1 LAPLLKVTGLH
12 KAYNVP
18 VLIDFDIELRT
29 GEVHAL
35 MGSNGAGK
43 STLAKILGGLTPYD
57 SGEMSLDGKRHAPQH
72 KSDATAAGV
81 VMVMQ
86 ELNVIPTLSI
96 AENLFF
102 HRLPARWGIVSK
114 NQLRADAL
122 ASLKTVQ
129 LEHLDPDTRA
139 GDLGVGQQQL
149 IEIAAA
155 LTQRCKLLILDE
167 PTAALTDPEIET
179 LFAQITAL
187 KQKGVGILYVSHRM
201 DEIRRIADTVTV
213 MRDGRRISSRPTSAA
228 RQETIVSEMAGKDIW
243 FEQRQG
249 RDLPEG
255 DIALEVKSLR
265 AAPLI
270 KDLSLQLR
278 RGEILGLAGLVGS
291 GRTECLRAI
300 FGADPRQGGEVIV
313 DDKSQLFAHPA
324 DAVKAGIGMVPEDRK
339 RDGLLLSQSIL
350 HNASLAAPDLY
361 SKSGLIDRRTEIAAT
376 LRGADQIEIKRDSI
390 EQSVAELSGGNQQ
403 KVVMLRWLLRDSDI
417 LLLDEPTRGVDVAA
431 KESIYRLLRQLAQ
444 EGKSI
449 LIVSSE
455 LLELIALCDRIAAF
469 SGGRI
474 TETFT
479 PDTWSPEKIT
489 QATFSAYLSRQPAEA

>member
-1 LAPLLKVTGLH
+1 MDTLLKVTGLN

-18 VLIDFDIELRT
+18 VLIDFDIELRR

-43 STLAKILGGLTPYD
+43 STLAKILCGLSPFQQ
-57 SGEMSLDGKRHAPQH
+57 GEMELDGTAHAPRSKTQ
-72 KSDATAAGV
+72 AMEAGV

-96 AENLFF
+96 AEILFF
-102 HRLPARWGIVSK
+102 HRLPSRFGIVSVSK
-114 NQLRADAL
+114 LLNDAREAL
-122 ASLKTVQ
+122 ATVQ
-129 LEHLDPDTRA
+129 LEHLDPRTPA

-187 KQKGVGILYVSHRM
+187 KRKGVGILYVSHRM

-213 MRDGRRISSRPTSAA
+213 MRDGRRISSRPTSEAS
-228 RQETIVSEMAGKDIW
+228 QETIVSEMAGKDIW
-243 FEQRQG
+243 FDQRHA
-249 RDLPEG
+249 RDLTNSE
-255 DIALEVKSLR
+255 IALEVKSLR
-265 AAPLI
+265 ASP
-270 KDLSLQLR
+270 KVENLSFQLR
-278 RGEILGLAGLVGS
+278 KGEILGLAGLVGS

-300 FGADPRQGGEVIV
+300 FGADPRQAGDVIV
-313 DDKSQLFAHPA
+313 YGNPVAFTHPA
-324 DAVKAGIGMVPEDRK
+324 DAVRAGMGMVPEDRK
-339 RDGLLLSQSIL
+339 RDGLLLSQSIRR
-350 HNASLAAPDLY
+350 NASLASADLY
-361 SKSGLIDRRTEIAAT
+361 SKFGLIDQNCELDAT
-376 LRGADQIEIKRDSI
+376 RQGADQIEIKRDSI

-403 KVVMLRWLLRDSDI
+403 KVVMLRWLLRDSEI

-431 KESIYRLLRQLAQ
+431 KESIYRLLRQFARA
-444 EGKSI
+444 GKSI

-455 LLELIALCDRIAAF
+455 LLELMSLCDRIATF

-474 TETFT
+474 TEEFT
-479 PDTWSPEKIT
+479 PETWSQQKIT
-489 QATFSAYLSRQPAEA
+489 QAAFSAYLAPSS